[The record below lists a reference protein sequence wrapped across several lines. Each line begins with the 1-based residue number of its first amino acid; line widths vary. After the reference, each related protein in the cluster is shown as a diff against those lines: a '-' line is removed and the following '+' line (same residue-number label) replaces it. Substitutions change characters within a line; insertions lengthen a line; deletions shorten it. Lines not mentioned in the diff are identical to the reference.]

1 MIRLKLFVLSPADL
15 IRVCV
20 HNQLVLAMPII
31 TSAASPNNNNY
42 YWLLYITGMWYFTND
57 IRVNHLRSPIRLV
70 PIDVSLS
77 ICNAAIMQHYVW
89 PVVVVLLLIWQIS
102 SLAMEQQS
110 PEIKITNPSTLISF
124 KPTWYVSGAYNIT
137 WRSVNTEP
145 NVSIYLV
152 DNTFDRIGANIRL
165 LSI

>member
-1 MIRLKLFVLSPADL
+1 
-15 IRVCV
+15 
-20 HNQLVLAMPII
+20 
-31 TSAASPNNNNY
+31 
-42 YWLLYITGMWYFTND
+42 MWYFTND

-70 PIDVSLS
+70 PIDVSLC
-77 ICNAAIMQHYVW
+77 ICNAAIMQQCVW
-89 PVVVVLLLIWQIS
+89 PVVVVLFLTWQIH

-152 DNTFDRIGANIRL
+152 DNTFDRINNKPNFQIVYDIANNINDNL
-165 LSI
+165 QPN